1 MDGNRSPELTQILNA
16 IEEGGFGKDEL
27 VQRLHALVDRELS
40 HTDQPADMELVKACQ
55 DILYRLHHQGEEY
68 VSAYAA
74 NLAKAQKKLHKPK
87 LSLPSF
93 NPAARIAAILVVL
106 FGGGLLF
113 DLFVSGDY
121 LFGLPSP
128 DDQQY
133 IVAGTDIDSIVAQE
147 VEAEQNMGMQI
158 LSTES
163 MDEAIEVYGS
173 SPAVPGW
180 LPDGWQTLD
189 YYVVVS
195 KRASRFEVQYEH
207 PNEREYIKY
216 GITKY
221 NDAESAQKEFEQNR
235 TGVMRSI
242 NGNKVYISVNTGS
255 CVAVW
260 LNNTVCYSVTGPVTE
275 SDIFQIIE
283 SIGMENSNEAK

>member
-68 VSAYAA
+68 ESAYAA
-74 NLAKAQKKLHKPK
+74 NLAKAQKKLHKPR

-93 NPAARIAAILVVL
+93 SPAARIAAILVVL

-113 DLFVSGDY
+113 DLFISGDY

-195 KRASRFEVQYEH
+195 KRASRFEVQYSKKQVQ
-207 PNEREYIKY
+207 EYIKY
-216 GITKY
+216 SIADY
-221 NDAESAQKEFEQNR
+221 HDVESAQMAFEQNR
-235 TGVMRSI
+235 TGSKYII
-242 NGNKVYISVNTGS
+242 NGQSVYITINTGS

-260 LNNTVCYSVTGPVTE
+260 MTENTCYSVTGPVSE
-275 SDIFQIIE
+275 SDMYHIID
-283 SIGMENSNEAK
+283 SINMNGETK

>member
-1 MDGNRSPELTQILNA
+1 MDGKQSRELTQILNA
-16 IEEGGFGKDEL
+16 IEEGGFGKDEM
-27 VQRLHALVDRELS
+27 VQRLNALVDRELS
-40 HTDQPADMELVKACQ
+40 QADQPADMELVQACQ
-55 DILYRLHHQGEEY
+55 DILYRLHHQGEAY
-68 VSAYAA
+68 VSDCAT
-74 NLAKAQKKLHKPK
+74 NLAKAQKKLHKPR

-93 NPAARIAAILVVL
+93 SPAARIAAILVIL
-106 FGGGLLF
+106 FSGGLLF
-113 DLFVSGDY
+113 DLFISGDY

-180 LPDGWQTLD
+180 LPNGWRTLD

-195 KRASRFEVQYEH
+195 KRAARFDVQYEH
-207 PNEREYIKY
+207 PTEREYIKY

-235 TGVMRSI
+235 TGTVRTI
-242 NGNKVYISVNTGS
+242 DGNKVYLSINTGS

-260 LNNTVCYSVTGPVTE
+260 LNGNECYSVTGPITE
-275 SDIFQIIE
+275 SDIVQIIE
-283 SIGMENSNEAK
+283 SINRDGEQ